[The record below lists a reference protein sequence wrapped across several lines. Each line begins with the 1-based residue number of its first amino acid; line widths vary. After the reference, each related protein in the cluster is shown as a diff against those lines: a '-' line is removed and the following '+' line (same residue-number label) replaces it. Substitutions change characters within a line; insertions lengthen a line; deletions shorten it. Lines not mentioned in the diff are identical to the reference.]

1 MVNFPDILDQNE
13 DSFLKD
19 TSNTGIDEYFLV
31 NEGFSGSG
39 EDGSGSGS
47 GMGYDTDRSNSGSG

>member
-1 MVNFPDILDQNE
+1 MGNVPDSLDQNE

-19 TSNTGIDEYFLV
+19 TSNTGIDEYFLGS
-31 NEGFSGSG
+31 EEFTGSG

-47 GMGYDTDRSNSGSG
+47 GMGYDTDRSGSGSG